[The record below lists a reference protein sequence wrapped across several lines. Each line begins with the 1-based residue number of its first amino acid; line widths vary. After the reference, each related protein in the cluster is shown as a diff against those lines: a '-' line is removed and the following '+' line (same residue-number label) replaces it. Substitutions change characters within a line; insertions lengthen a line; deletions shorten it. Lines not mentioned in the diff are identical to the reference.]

1 MEPAV
6 ALGTVGPDS
15 LPDVNLPEHSHDPND
30 QLVGVAVRKVVA
42 ADADVD
48 ERFLQETEKKII
60 SGVGR
65 AQ

>member
-42 ADADVD
+42 TDADVD
-48 ERFLQETEKKII
+48 ERFLQETETKLI
-60 SGVGR
+60 SGVRR